1 MAATDIVPVEP
12 RTNGTITPSKV
23 RVPGR
28 KKNTS
33 KGSVSIVRRIKP
45 ACNICNKKFK
55 TRSGVALHKTKM
67 HIARESIDEG
77 TPTPRRTSALM
88 RLDKLAN
95 KWLKKASITKDPKAV
110 EAIFGCIMDL
120 KAEFNRK

>member
-1 MAATDIVPVEP
+1 MATADIVPVEP
-12 RTNGTITPSKV
+12 STNGTITPSKV

-28 KKNTS
+28 HKDKRTGN
-33 KGSVSIVRRIKP
+33 VRIIRRIKP
-45 ACNICNKKFK
+45 ACNICHKKFK
-55 TRSGVALHKTKM
+55 TKAGVALHKTKM
-67 HIARESIDEG
+67 HIAREPINEV
-77 TPTPRRTSALM
+77 TTTTRRTSALM

-95 KWLKKASITKDPKAV
+95 KWLKKASTTKDPKAV